1 MVADVKDYLDA
12 SAIIPIF
19 VGEPTKAAVLELL
32 DDAPAAPQFSDL
44 SVAEVSSAV
53 SRLVRTKRLALEAA
67 NAALSD
73 FDEWAQAIGQP
84 VEVYSSDFREATLL
98 VRQFELKLRTPDAL
112 HLTICRRLGARM
124 VTLDRRLAQAAR
136 DADVACIN
144 PAEDSAYRKTE

>member
-1 MVADVKDYLDA
+1 M
-12 SAIIPIF
+12 
-19 VGEPTKAAVLELL
+19 
-32 DDAPAAPQFSDL
+32 FSDL

-84 VEVYSSDFREATLL
+84 VEIYSSDFRETTLL
-98 VRQFELKLRTPDAL
+98 VRQFELKLRAPDAL
-112 HLTICRRLGARM
+112 HLTVCRRIGARM
-124 VTLDRRLAQAAR
+124 VTLDKRLAQAAR
-136 DADVACIN
+136 HADVACIN